1 MKKKLLKQREELI
14 YLVLWVIL
22 FGAPIISAHLK
33 VQTSGQTAIDWHEI
47 AFVWK
52 FYLAYFI
59 IFIVHNYFIAPL
71 LVYKNKKGK
80 YFSCII
86 GIFILFEA
94 YQCFSEPSH
103 KEVMRHRHLHDIE
116 VLARY
121 EGREKAIELFKNGP
135 VYKGRPF
142 PPGTRKKFGGP
153 HDKIMPPLFFGQPYL
168 ISSVIALLLL
178 GMNLGVKFYF
188 KSNRDAEE
196 LELMEKQN
204 LRQQLDYLKYQ
215 INPHF
220 FMNTL
225 NNIHA
230 LVDIDP
236 EKAKTTIVELSKMMR
251 YLLYEG
257 NKPLIPLAVEMQFL
271 QNYVKLMMLRYT
283 DKVRINLDLPQSI
296 PDRAVPPLMM
306 ITFVENAFKHGI
318 SYQKDSF
325 IKIKAWIEKNNFFF
339 HCCNSKHK
347 ESTEE
352 HGGVGL
358 ANVRKRLDIIY
369 GENYTFRI
377 TDGNDNYRVDLI
389 IPLDKDSLKIDLT
402 NKNINH

>member
-1 MKKKLLKQREELI
+1 MKKTLLKQWEELI

-22 FGAPIISAHLK
+22 FGAPIVSAHLR
-33 VQTSGQTAIDWHEI
+33 VQTSGQTTVDWHEI
-47 AFVWK
+47 SYIWR
-52 FYLAYFI
+52 FYLAYFV

-80 YFSCII
+80 YFTCII
-86 GIFILFEA
+86 ILFLFFEV
-94 YQCFSEPSH
+94 YQYLSGPSR
-103 KEVMRHRHLHDIE
+103 KEMMRHKHLHDME

-121 EGREKAIELFKNGP
+121 EGRQKAMELFKRGP
-135 VYKGRPF
+135 INRNRPF
-142 PPGTRKKFGGP
+142 PPEGRKGFGGP
-153 HDKIMPPLFFGQPYL
+153 HDKNIPPLFFGQPYL
-168 ISSVIALLLL
+168 ISSIIVLLLL

-188 KSNRDAEE
+188 KSNKDAEE

-283 DKVRINLDLPQSI
+283 NKVSISLDIPDKV
-296 PDRAVPPLMM
+296 PDRGIPPLMM
-306 ITFVENAFKHGI
+306 ITFSGECLQTWNKLPGKI
-318 SYQKDSF
+318 PF
-325 IKIKAWIEKNNFFF
+325 IKVRAVDRRQPVLFHLLITASIKR
-339 HCCNSKHK
+339 
-347 ESTEE
+347 STEE

-358 ANVRKRLDIIY
+358 VNVRKRLDIIY
-369 GENYTFRI
+369 GEKLYFRYQ
-377 TDGNDNYRVDLI
+377 GYGQYLQG
-389 IPLDKDSLKIDLT
+389 KS
-402 NKNINH
+402 

>member
-1 MKKKLLKQREELI
+1 MKKTLLKQWEELI

-22 FGAPIISAHLK
+22 FGAPIVSAHLR
-33 VQTSGQTAIDWHEI
+33 VQTSGQTTVDWHEI
-47 AFVWK
+47 SYIWR
-52 FYLAYFI
+52 FYLAYFV

-80 YFSCII
+80 YFTCII
-86 GIFILFEA
+86 ILFLFFEV
-94 YQCFSEPSH
+94 YQYLSGPSH
-103 KEVMRHRHLHDIE
+103 KEMMHHRHLHDME
-116 VLARY
+116 VLAKY
-121 EGREKAIELFKNGP
+121 EGRQKAMELFKRGP
-135 VYKGRPF
+135 INRNRPF
-142 PPGTRKKFGGP
+142 PPEGRKGFGGP
-153 HDKIMPPLFFGQPYL
+153 HIPPLFFGQPYI
-168 ISSVIALLLL
+168 ISSIIVLLLL

-188 KSNRDAEE
+188 KSNKDAEE

-215 INPHF
+215 ISPHF

-283 DKVRINLDLPQSI
+283 NKVSISLDIPEKV
-296 PDRAVPPLMM
+296 PDRGIPPLMM

-318 SYQKDSF
+318 SYQENSF
-325 IKIKAWIEKNNFFF
+325 IKIRAWIEDNRFFF
-339 HCCNSKHK
+339 TCYNSKHK

-358 ANVRKRLDIIY
+358 VNVRKRLDIIY
-369 GENYTFRI
+369 GKNYIFDI
-377 TDGNDNYRVDLI
+377 KDIDNTYRVNLN
-389 IPLDKDSLKIDLT
+389 IPLDKESLNIDLT
-402 NKNINH
+402 NKNINT